1 VYDGLAYPFKVD
13 RYGNAAVKSCTGGT
27 GSFTNLT
34 AGVCTGGTGSFA
46 NLAVSGASSFS
57 TVVAG
62 GTGTFG
68 ALRTTGAID
77 CNSITSGPVGGTSG
91 NFGTIITSGTG
102 TFFQGIE
109 CGIRSATPSGAPF
122 RVAAS
127 GNAVCATLTANSIVC
142 ASLKTSGSL
151 AATTTFQNLYTLVG
165 NQSGFITIRGS
176 LNSMWMGYFDWSGVT
191 FPSLTCLAQSG
202 NAFQAG
208 VNTPGTN
215 GGGTQTMTIQLSLSG
230 PFYIQ
235 VKTTSASTVT
245 WNTLLF

>member
-1 VYDGLAYPFKVD
+1 MYDGLAYPFKVD
-13 RYGNAAVKSCTGGT
+13 RYGNATVKSCTGGT
-27 GSFTNLT
+27 GSFTNLA
-34 AGVCTGGTGSFA
+34 AGICTGGTGSFA

-68 ALRTTGAID
+68 AIRTTGAID

-102 TFFQGIE
+102 SFFQGIE
-109 CGIRSATPSGAPF
+109 CGIRSATPSGCPF
-122 RVAAS
+122 RVT
-127 GNAVCATLTANSIVC
+127 GGGDTVCASLTANSIVC
-142 ASLKTSGSL
+142 ASLKTNGSL
-151 AATTTFQNLYTLVG
+151 AATTNFQNLYTLVG

-215 GGGTQTMTIQLSLSG
+215 GGGTQTMTIQLTTAG

-235 VKTTSASTVT
+235 VKTTSASNVT
-245 WNTLLF
+245 WSTLLL